1 MTPRLTGR
9 EFGVGGRV
17 AAGWTLGC
25 FGESVGVWNHFG
37 RAVGVQQL
45 VDKAEDRQDWQR
57 LCHSVLCPFELAVF

>member
-1 MTPRLTGR
+1 MTPRLTDR

-45 VDKAEDRQDWQR
+45 VDKAEDSRTG
-57 LCHSVLCPFELAVF
+57 SVFAILYFALLN